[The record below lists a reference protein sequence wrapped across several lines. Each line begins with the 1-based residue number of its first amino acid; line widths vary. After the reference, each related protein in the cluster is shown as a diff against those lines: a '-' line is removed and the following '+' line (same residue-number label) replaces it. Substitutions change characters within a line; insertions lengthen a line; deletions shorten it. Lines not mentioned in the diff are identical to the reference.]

1 MKMLSTALVVF
12 GLGLAAAYGAR
23 NSDSIVERQEAL
35 GEARLLN
42 EASARSLTRYCKELA
57 RTNQELVP
65 GCPETMPEVAPSAD
79 KAPEDV
85 AALAA
90 AWKLHS
96 EKAGRA
102 AHRAAKYDILE
113 SPGRRFSD
121 WLQQAGGPFLLG
133 VILLA
138 VGAVLARKEARAEA
152 LGHTDKMYKGS
163 RDKGAVDFGQLLQE
177 LNSDLAVANARV
189 AKVSEPTDGDFDEL
203 RYLIKN
209 LQYDKFEPLIESRVR
224 VEARFGVAGFA
235 AIFGP
240 LSAGERQ
247 MNRAWSALV
256 DRHWGEASES
266 LSRSSRSLLVAQ
278 QQVERLSSEET
289 ADDAGA

>member
-42 EASARSLTRYCKELA
+42 EASARSLTRYCKALA
-57 RTNQELVP
+57 RTGQELVA
-65 GCPETMPEVAPSAD
+65 GCPEQLPKETATSEETSAD
-79 KAPEDV
+79 IAT
-85 AALAA
+85 LAA
-90 AWKLHS
+90 AWKLHA
-96 EKAGRA
+96 EKAGEA
-102 AHRAAKYDILE
+102 AHRAAKYDIVE

-133 VILLA
+133 IILLV
-138 VGAVLARKEARAEA
+138 VGAVLARKEARAAA
-152 LGHTDKMYKGS
+152 LGHTDKTYKGS
-163 RDKGAVDFGQLLQE
+163 RDKGAVDFGELLGE
-177 LNSDLAVANARV
+177 LNSDLAEANARV
-189 AKVSEPTDGDFDEL
+189 AKVAEVTDGDFDEL

-266 LSRSSRSLLVAQ
+266 LKRSARSLLAAQ
-278 QQVERLSSEET
+278 EQVERLSSEEST
-289 ADDAGA
+289 NDAGA